1 GGFRRTRWSRILSDR
16 QVRRIDFCE
25 RHPRLSPIPYMIIAT
40 LVGVLALSGGL
51 SFANPSA
58 KVYGYA
64 ISLVLIDVGMV
75 FIAALFVVAGRP
87 LWREDRDSTYLAL
100 ALGFSG
106 IPVWGLLEV
115 FCLNPVLFSLFPSL
129 CDARPGAV
137 WVLVLWFVAV
147 PAASILLEF
156 WCFVRRGM
164 RDSTRAEIMGNPAG
178 L

>member
-1 GGFRRTRWSRILSDR
+1 MGTGGFRRTRWSRFLWDR
-16 QVRRIDFCE
+16 QVRRIDFFE
-25 RHPRLSPIPYMIIAT
+25 RHPKLSPIPYLIIAT
-40 LVGVLALSGGL
+40 FVSLLALSGVL
-51 SFANPSA
+51 TFANPSA

-75 FIAALFVVAGRP
+75 FIAALFVIAGRP
-87 LWREDRDSTYLAL
+87 LWKEERDSTYLAL

-115 FCLNPVLFSLFPSL
+115 FCLNPVLFSVFPSL

-156 WCFVRRGM
+156 WRFVRRGR
-164 RDSTRAEIMGNPAG
+164 RDSTRA
-178 L
+178 

>member
-1 GGFRRTRWSRILSDR
+1 
-16 QVRRIDFCE
+16 
-25 RHPRLSPIPYMIIAT
+25 MIIAT
-40 LVGVLALSGGL
+40 FVSLLALSGVL
-51 SFANPSA
+51 TFANPSA

-75 FIAALFVVAGRP
+75 FIAALFVIAGRP
-87 LWREDRDSTYLAL
+87 LWKEERDSTYLAL

-137 WVLVLWFVAV
+137 WVLALWFVAV
-147 PAASILLEF
+147 PAASIVLEF
-156 WCFVRRGM
+156 WRFVRRGT
-164 RDSTRAEIMGNPAG
+164 RESTKA
-178 L
+178 

>member
-1 GGFRRTRWSRILSDR
+1 MGRGGFRRTRWSRFLWDR
-16 QVRRIDFCE
+16 QVRRIDFFD

-100 ALGFSG
+100 ALAFSG

-115 FCLNPVLFSLFPSL
+115 FCLNGVLFSLIPSL
-129 CDARPGAV
+129 CDARPGAG
-137 WVLVLWFVAV
+137 WVLALWFIAV
-147 PAASILLEF
+147 PASSILLGF
-156 WCFVRRGM
+156 WRFLRSG
-164 RDSTRAEIMGNPAG
+164 TRESMKA
-178 L
+178 